1 MYPLLMA
8 CMVRVKNP
16 SAPFKPEYQ
25 MPQLMTMLIREHGQR
40 FSGIAYMSNK
50 LPESCPIA
58 SFSSRN
64 LAVCTYNCICMKGHD
79 KDLASRM
86 QMTDVK
92 TITREQLRQSIVYK
106 NGNYSIDFR
115 QLNVIDD
122 NSFRDIDVK
131 MEVG

>member
-1 MYPLLMA
+1 M
-8 CMVRVKNP
+8 
-16 SAPFKPEYQ
+16 
-25 MPQLMTMLIREHGQR
+25 QLTLCKIV
-40 FSGIAYMSNK
+40 STLYWWI
-50 LPESCPIA
+50 
-58 SFSSRN
+58 
-64 LAVCTYNCICMKGHD
+64 T

-92 TITREQLRQSIVYK
+92 TIIREQLRQSIVYK

-122 NSFRDIDVK
+122 NSFRDINVK

>member
-1 MYPLLMA
+1 MFNIQHCAQRVIQHQLCRQFNIQHSTLPKASINVQLTVINVQRIQNSILLM
-8 CMVRVKNP
+8 
-16 SAPFKPEYQ
+16 
-25 MPQLMTMLIREHGQR
+25 QLTLCKIV
-40 FSGIAYMSNK
+40 STLYWWI
-50 LPESCPIA
+50 
-58 SFSSRN
+58 
-64 LAVCTYNCICMKGHD
+64 T

-86 QMTDVK
+86 QMTVVK

-122 NSFRDIDVK
+122 NSFRDINVK

>member
-1 MYPLLMA
+1 M
-8 CMVRVKNP
+8 
-16 SAPFKPEYQ
+16 
-25 MPQLMTMLIREHGQR
+25 QLTLCKIV
-40 FSGIAYMSNK
+40 STLYWWI
-50 LPESCPIA
+50 
-58 SFSSRN
+58 
-64 LAVCTYNCICMKGHD
+64 T

-92 TITREQLRQSIVYK
+92 TFTREQLRQSIVYK

-122 NSFRDIDVK
+122 NSFRDINVK

>member
-1 MYPLLMA
+1 M
-8 CMVRVKNP
+8 
-16 SAPFKPEYQ
+16 
-25 MPQLMTMLIREHGQR
+25 QLTLCKIV
-40 FSGIAYMSNK
+40 STLYWWI
-50 LPESCPIA
+50 
-58 SFSSRN
+58 
-64 LAVCTYNCICMKGHD
+64 T

-86 QMTDVK
+86 QMTVVK

>member
-1 MYPLLMA
+1 
-8 CMVRVKNP
+8 
-16 SAPFKPEYQ
+16 
-25 MPQLMTMLIREHGQR
+25 ML
-40 FSGIAYMSNK
+40 FSRIAYITNK

-64 LAVCTYNCICMKGHD
+64 LAVCTYNCISMKGHD

-92 TITREQLRQSIVYK
+92 TITREQLRQSIVNK

-122 NSFRDIDVK
+122 NSFRDIDVQ
-131 MEVG
+131 MEIG

>member
-1 MYPLLMA
+1 
-8 CMVRVKNP
+8 
-16 SAPFKPEYQ
+16 
-25 MPQLMTMLIREHGQR
+25 
-40 FSGIAYMSNK
+40 
-50 LPESCPIA
+50 
-58 SFSSRN
+58 
-64 LAVCTYNCICMKGHD
+64 
-79 KDLASRM
+79 M
-86 QMTDVK
+86 QMTVVK

>member
-1 MYPLLMA
+1 M
-8 CMVRVKNP
+8 
-16 SAPFKPEYQ
+16 
-25 MPQLMTMLIREHGQR
+25 QLTLCKIV
-40 FSGIAYMSNK
+40 STLYWWI
-50 LPESCPIA
+50 
-58 SFSSRN
+58 
-64 LAVCTYNCICMKGHD
+64 T

-122 NSFRDIDVK
+122 NSFRDINVK

>member
-1 MYPLLMA
+1 M
-8 CMVRVKNP
+8 
-16 SAPFKPEYQ
+16 
-25 MPQLMTMLIREHGQR
+25 QLTLCKIV
-40 FSGIAYMSNK
+40 STLYWWI
-50 LPESCPIA
+50 
-58 SFSSRN
+58 
-64 LAVCTYNCICMKGHD
+64 T

-86 QMTDVK
+86 QMTVVK

-122 NSFRDIDVK
+122 NSFRDINVK